1 MSLPV
6 EIHADAQAEF
16 DEAVDWF
23 QGLRSGAGVTF
34 ARAVKRA
41 FDLIAAQPRMHAIVA
56 DDYRRAPASG
66 YPYYRVFY
74 RDLGDRVRVVSVFH
88 TSRDPA
94 IWQGRV

>member
-23 QGLRSGAGVTF
+23 QGLRSGSGVAF
-34 ARAVKRA
+34 ARAVKQTLDR
-41 FDLIAAQPRMHAIVA
+41 IAAQPRMHAVVS
-56 DDYRRAPASG
+56 DDYRRAPVTG

-74 RDLGDRVRVVSVFH
+74 RELADRVRIVSVFH
-88 TSRDPA
+88 TSRDPSV
-94 IWQGRV
+94 WQGRV